1 MTTIYRMFISD
12 DGAEL
17 DESGMAVF
25 GCIVHVLEDGT
36 RYAQCDVTIEEV
48 LNAFITKQ
56 AILWVIQ
63 DAEALPN

>member
-1 MTTIYRMFISD
+1 MTTVYRMFISAD
-12 DGAEL
+12 DADL

-25 GCIVHVLEDGT
+25 GCTVHVLEDGT
-36 RYAQCDVTIEEV
+36 RYAQSDVTIEDV

-63 DAEALPN
+63 DSEALPN